1 MEEKIMQLEAEADV
15 MRAPYS
21 PSATAYAKPVD
32 PEKELKVEEQLAAL
46 KNKLN
51 STPAAPPLNK
61 KEQ

>member
-1 MEEKIMQLEAEADV
+1 MQLEAEADV

-21 PSATAYAKPVD
+21 PSAAYSKPVD
-32 PEKELKVEEQLAAL
+32 VEKQLKVDEQLALL

-51 STPAAPPLNK
+51 DTPAAPSLNK